1 MSRGAVGAVGANG
14 TVRTDMAVRGKWQ
27 GMWCERGDND
37 DEEVRNRKVR
47 GGVRPSAASGR
58 MVRVERPAAAPS
70 GPVRPSLTAFTGA
83 GPPPLSPRAAARM
96 PVWLVWPALAS
107 ASPFM
112 LLQRRS
118 NRGLSAPPP
127 CRCRRS
133 AAGYWAKEHR
143 REAGKQA
150 CGVCSGP
157 GPQDVW
163 VEGKVGSERVGENR
177 RISCARPSDPAGS
190 VWMGFHRS
198 VRKWRAVGRC
208 HLKAEACL

>member
-1 MSRGAVGAVGANG
+1 MRGQELAEDDERQTEGGQREYDGPLLGGRREFFHVEGIETVFRRAIRVSRGAVGAVGANG

-127 CRCRRS
+127 VD
-133 AAGYWAKEHR
+133 AG
-143 REAGKQA
+143 EALLATGRKST
-150 CGVCSGP
+150 GGRL
-157 GPQDVW
+157 
-163 VEGKVGSERVGENR
+163 GSKR
-177 RISCARPSDPAGS
+177 AGS
-190 VWMGFHRS
+190 VVGQDRKMFGLR
-198 VRKWRAVGRC
+198 VR
-208 HLKAEACL
+208 